1 MTLTTTLKNT
11 SICAALLLLLFTACK
26 QEPKKDDLLTVRLD
40 ASTAQK
46 NAKEIEAQV
55 TAKLADGLQI
65 SLWASDSLAKDPTA
79 MSIDDEGRVYLTNSN
94 RQANSEFDIRGHQD
108 WMTQS
113 ISFQTVE
120 DRQAFLRKTFA
131 PENSKKNEW
140 LKDLNNDGSHDWHDL
155 TIEKD
160 DIWRVEDTDGDGL
173 ADVSS
178 RVVHDF
184 NTEVTDVAE
193 GLLVRDHDAFVAIAP
208 DLWRF
213 EDIEGDGVWDKKTS
227 ISTGY
232 QVHIGFGGHGMSG
245 VREGPDGRIYWGIG
259 DIGASITTVDGRK
272 IENPNSGFI
281 CRSNPDGSDFEIFAT
296 GVRNTYEFVFDD
308 YGNIITSDN
317 DGDYE
322 GESER
327 LAHIV
332 EGSDAGWR
340 SNWQYG
346 KYTDPKNNRYNVWMD
361 EKLYVPHW
369 EGQAAYIIPPIMNY
383 HNGPTG
389 MVYNPGTALGKD
401 WVKKFFL
408 VEFVGTTT
416 GSHIWSFG
424 LKPKGASFELD
435 GEKDVLSGILPTG
448 IQFGPD
454 GALYVA
460 DWINGWDPKED
471 GRVWR
476 LDVTKEKN
484 DLAAE
489 RKETQRL
496 MQLDYAKE
504 TSGNL
509 GKLLGYSDQRIRL
522 KAQFELVNRG
532 KAGATELK
540 KAIVQTDNQMARVH
554 GIWGM
559 GQLTRKEKT
568 YASELIP
575 LLKDKDE
582 EIIVQ
587 ALRMLGDSDIK
598 SIGNDLIPMLQ
609 SANPRLKFYAA
620 EVLGQIK
627 HEAALQPL
635 INMLKENNDGD
646 LYLRHAAVLALSRI
660 GKAEPM
666 IALAND
672 PSKALRTAAVL
683 VLRKLEHEKVQ
694 IFLQDPDEYIATEA
708 ARAINDDLSIPAALP
723 ALAGTL
729 GDKRFKS
736 EPLLRRAINAA
747 VRVGGDKELE
757 LLFAFS
763 KRTDLSDAI
772 KTEALAA
779 LGTWANP
786 SETDRVDGRYRGK
799 IERDPAIVRAKVQ
812 PYLPTFLKDKN
823 PATLIAVTGLLVN
836 LNITDANDQLANIYA
851 TTKDSEVKMAILS
864 ALNDLKYSKIEA
876 LIKTAMADKD
886 ENVRTTA
893 VGLLND
899 ATVTKENL
907 PELVQIIFTKGSI
920 KEQQQLLLTMGKL
933 EDAKALPVLEDLF
946 AKFKDKKL
954 SPNLS
959 LELREAIDSSGSTSL
974 MAQMAALK
982 SEGSTLGEFEAALF
996 GGDSRAGRGM
1006 FYWNATAQCVRC
1018 HAIGGEGSTVG
1029 PDLANIG
1036 NTLTREQILEAM
1048 VDPSARI
1055 APGYGNVVL
1064 KLKDGQEVFGM
1075 LTEETATELTLK
1087 TSNAEPL
1094 KVPVSRIEK
1103 RENLPSGMPP
1113 LGEALSKRELR
1124 NLVEYLVSLKKEAL
1138 N

>member
-1 MTLTTTLKNT
+1 MALITTLRKT
-11 SICAALLLLLFTACK
+11 TIWAVVGLLFFASCKSEPK
-26 QEPKKDDLLTVRLD
+26 QEDTPISVRLD
-40 ASTAQK
+40 AATAAK
-46 NAKEIEAQV
+46 KAKEIEGQV

-65 SLWASDSLAKDPTA
+65 SLWASDSLANDPTCMA
-79 MSIDDEGRVYLTNSN
+79 IDNHGRVYLTNSN
-94 RQANSEFDIRGHQD
+94 RQLNSEFDIRGHRD

-113 ISFQTVE
+113 ISFQTVK
-120 DRQAFLRKTFA
+120 DRKNFLHTEFA
-131 PENSKKNEW
+131 PEKSKQNEY
-140 LKDLNNDGSHDWHDL
+140 LKDLNNDDSHDWRDL
-155 TIEKD
+155 TVEKD
-160 DIWRVEDTDGDGL
+160 DIWRLEDTDGDGL
-173 ADVSS
+173 ADVST

-213 EDIEGDGVWDKKTS
+213 EDINGDGMWDKKTS
-227 ISTGY
+227 IATGF

-259 DIGASITTVDGRK
+259 DIGASITTVNGQK
-272 IENPNSGFI
+272 IENPNSGII

-317 DGDYE
+317 DGDHE

-327 LAHIV
+327 LVHIV

-346 KYTDPKNNRYNVWMD
+346 KYTDPKNNGYNVWMD
-361 EKLYVPHW
+361 EKLFVPHW

-460 DWINGWDPKED
+460 DWINGWDPKEE
-471 GRVWR
+471 GRVWK
-476 LDVTKEKN
+476 LDVTSDKN
-484 DLAAE
+484 DLEAE

-496 MQLDYAKE
+496 MQLDYTAAMPE
-504 TSGNL
+504 
-509 GKLLGYSDQRIRL
+509 KLAELMGYSDQRIRL
-522 KAQFELVNRG
+522 KAQFELAKRG
-532 KAGATELK
+532 KAGVDALK
-540 KAIVQTDNQMARVH
+540 DAIAQTDNQMERIHA
-554 GIWGM
+554 IWGM
-559 GQLTRKEKT
+559 GQLTRADKNFST
-568 YASELIP
+568 ELIP

-587 ALRMLGDSDIK
+587 ALKMLGDAEIN
-598 SIGNDLIPMLQ
+598 SIGNEIMPMLK
-609 SANPRLKFYAA
+609 SNNPRLKFYTA

-627 HEAALQPL
+627 HLAAVQPL
-635 INMLKENNDGD
+635 LDLLRENNDAD
-646 LYLRHAAVLALSRI
+646 LYLRHAAILALTRI
-660 GKAEPM
+660 GNAELI
-666 IALAND
+666 IALSND
-672 PSKALRTAAVL
+672 PSKALRTAAV
-683 VLRKLEHEKVQ
+683 VILRRLQNPNVQ
-694 IFLQDPDEYIATEA
+694 LFLQDKDEYIATEA
-708 ARAINDDLSIPAALP
+708 ARAINDDLSIQAAMP
-723 ALAGTL
+723 ALAGCL
-729 GDKRFKS
+729 AEKRFTS
-736 EPLLRRAINAA
+736 EPLLRRAIGAA
-747 VRVGGDKELE
+747 QRLGGDKELD
-757 LLFAFS
+757 LLFEFS
-763 KRTDLSDAI
+763 KRTDLTDAI

-799 IERDPAIVRAKVQ
+799 VERDPSKVQ
-812 PYLPTFLKDKN
+812 NKVKSYIANYLTERN
-823 PATLIAVTGLLVN
+823 PATLIAVADMLVN
-836 LNITDANDQLANIYA
+836 LNITDANDKLAIIYS
-851 TTKDSEVKMAILS
+851 TTKNSDVKMAILP
-864 ALNDLKYSKIEA
+864 ALKDLKYSKIEA
-876 LIKTAMADKD
+876 LIKDGMSDAD
-886 ENVRTTA
+886 ENVRTKA
-893 VGLLND
+893 IGLLSD
-899 ATVTKENL
+899 ETVSKDRL

-920 KEQQQLLLTMGKL
+920 KEQQQLLVTMGKL
-933 EDAKALPVLEDLF
+933 ADDKIQPVLTDLF
-946 AKFKDKKL
+946 AQFKDKKL
-954 SPNLS
+954 PPSLS
-959 LELREAIDSSGSTSL
+959 LELGEAIDSSGSQEL

-982 SEGSTLGEFEAALF
+982 AESSKLGDYETALY
-996 GGDSRAGRGM
+996 GGNKDYGRGI
-1006 FYWNATAQCVRC
+1006 FYWNSTAQCVRC
-1018 HAIGGEGSTVG
+1018 HAIDGNGSTVG

-1055 APGYGNVVL
+1055 SPGYGNVVL
-1064 KLKDGQEVFGM
+1064 NLKDGTEVFGM
-1075 LTEETATELTLK
+1075 LTAENAEELVLK
-1087 TSNAEPL
+1087 TNNAEPL

-1113 LGEALSKRELR
+1113 MGEALKKRELR
-1124 NLVEYLVSLKKEAL
+1124 DLVEFLSTLKK
-1138 N
+1138 

>member
-1 MTLTTTLKNT
+1 MTHTTTLKKW
-11 SICAALLLLLFTACK
+11 AALTAIFALIFAACHP
-26 QEPKKDDLLTVRLD
+26 EPKQSDLLTIRLD
-40 ASTAQK
+40 AATAQK
-46 NAKEIEAQV
+46 KAKEIEGQV

-65 SLWASDSLAKDPTA
+65 SLWASDSLANDPTCMA
-79 MSIDDEGRVYLTNSN
+79 IDDEGRVYLTNSN
-94 RQANSEFDIRGHQD
+94 RQLSSEFDIRGHQD

-120 DRQAFLRKTFA
+120 DRQAFLRKEFA
-131 PENSKKNEW
+131 PEKSKENEY
-140 LKDLNNDGSHDWHDL
+140 LKDLNKDGSHDWRDL
-155 TIEKD
+155 TVEKD
-160 DIWRVEDTDGDGL
+160 DVWRLEDSDGDGL
-173 ADVSS
+173 ADVST
-178 RVVHDF
+178 RVLHDF

-213 EDIEGDGVWDKKTS
+213 EDIEGDGMWDKKSS
-227 ISTGY
+227 IATGFM
-232 QVHIGFGGHGMSG
+232 VHIGFGGHGMSG

-259 DIGASITTVDGRK
+259 DIGANITTVNGKK
-272 IENPNSGFI
+272 IPNPNSGII
-281 CRSNPDGSDFEIFAT
+281 CRSEPDGSDFEIVAT

-317 DGDYE
+317 DGDYP

-327 LAHIV
+327 LVHIV
-332 EGSDAGWR
+332 EGHDAGWR

-346 KYTDPKNNRYNVWMD
+346 KYTDPKNNSYNVWID

-460 DWINGWDPKED
+460 DWINGWDPKEE
-471 GRVWR
+471 GRVWKI
-476 LDVTKEKN
+476 DVTSEKN
-484 DLAAE
+484 DLEAE
-489 RKETQRL
+489 RKETKRL

-504 TSGNL
+504 SPENL
-509 GKLLGYSDQRIRL
+509 GKLLGYADQRVRL
-522 KAQFELVNRG
+522 KAQLELAKRG
-532 KAGATELK
+532 KAGIGELK
-540 KAIVQTDNQMARVH
+540 KAIAQTDNQIARIH

-559 GQLTRKEKT
+559 GQLLRKDKT
-568 YASELIP
+568 LAADLIP
-575 LLKDKDE
+575 LLKDTDE

-587 ALRMLGDSDIK
+587 ALRMLGDADIN
-598 SIGNDLIPMLQ
+598 SIGNDIIPMLK
-609 SANPRLKFYAA
+609 SSNPRLQFYTA

-627 HEAALQPL
+627 HEAAIQPL
-635 INMLKENNDGD
+635 IDLLKANNDAD
-646 LYLRHAAVLALSRI
+646 LYLRHAAVVALSRI

-666 IALAND
+666 FALAND

-683 VLRKLEHEKVQ
+683 VLRKLGHEKVAL
-694 IFLQDPDEYIATEA
+694 FLNDQDEYIATEA
-708 ARAINDDLSIPAALP
+708 ARAINDDLSIPAAMP
-723 ALAGTL
+723 ALAGCL
-729 GDKRFKS
+729 ADKRFKS
-736 EPLLRRAINAA
+736 EPLLRRAIGAA
-747 VRVGGDKELE
+747 QRLGGDRELD
-757 LLFAFS
+757 LLFEFS

-799 IERDPAIVRAKVQ
+799 VERDPAKVQAKVKSYITN
-812 PYLPTFLKDKN
+812 YLAERN
-823 PATLIAVTGLLVN
+823 PVTLIAVANMLVN
-836 LNITDANDQLANIYA
+836 LNISDANEQLAIIFK
-851 TTKDSEVKMAILS
+851 TTKNSDVKTAILP
-864 ALNDLKYSKIEA
+864 ALKDLKYSKTEE
-876 LIKTAMADKD
+876 LIKSAMADAD
-886 ENVRTTA
+886 EKVR
-893 VGLLND
+893 
-899 ATVTKENL
+899 ATGISMLSDETVSKERL
-907 PELVQIIFTKGSI
+907 PELVQLIFTKGGI
-920 KEQQQLLLTMGKL
+920 KEQQQLLVTMSKL
-933 EDAKALPVLEDLF
+933 ADDKTLPVLTDLF
-946 AKFKDKKL
+946 AKFKNKEIPP
-954 SPNLS
+954 SLS
-959 LELREAIDSSGSTSL
+959 LELREAIDSSGSSDL
-974 MAQMAALK
+974 IAQMAALK
-982 SEGSTLGEFEAALF
+982 TEGSNLGDYETALY
-996 GGDSRAGRGM
+996 GGNSGSGRGI
-1006 FYWNATAQCVRC
+1006 FYWNSTAQCMRC
-1018 HAIGGEGSTVG
+1018 HAIDGNGSTVG
-1029 PDLANIG
+1029 PDLGNIG

-1064 KLKDGQEVFGM
+1064 ELTDGQEVFGM
-1075 LTEETATELTLK
+1075 LTKETAEELVLK
-1087 TSNAEPL
+1087 TNNAEPL
-1094 KVPVSRIEK
+1094 KIPVSRIAK

-1113 LGEALSKRELR
+1113 LGEALKKRELR
-1124 NLVEYLVSLKKEAL
+1124 DLVEFLASLKK
-1138 N
+1138 

>member
-1 MTLTTTLKNT
+1 MTHTTTLKKW
-11 SICAALLLLLFTACK
+11 AAWTAIFALIFAACNP
-26 QEPKKDDLLTVRLD
+26 EPKHPDLLTVRLD
-40 ASTAQK
+40 AAAAQK
-46 NAKEIEAQV
+46 KAREIESQV

-65 SLWASDSLAKDPTA
+65 SLWASDSLANDPTCMA
-79 MSIDDEGRVYLTNSN
+79 IDNQGRVYLTNSN
-94 RQANSEFDIRGHQD
+94 RQLSSEFDIRGHQD

-120 DRQAFLRKTFA
+120 DRQAFLRKEFA
-131 PENSKKNEW
+131 PENSKKNEY

-155 TIEKD
+155 TVEKD
-160 DIWRVEDTDGDGL
+160 DIWRLEDTDGDGL

-208 DLWRF
+208 DLWHF
-213 EDIEGDGVWDKKTS
+213 EDINGDGMWDKKSS
-227 ISTGY
+227 IATGF

-259 DIGASITTVDGRK
+259 DIGANITTVDGRK

-317 DGDYE
+317 DGDHA

-327 LAHIV
+327 LVHIV
-332 EGSDAGWR
+332 EGHDAGWR

-346 KYTDPKNNRYNVWMD
+346 KYTDPKNNGYNVWMD
-361 EKLYVPHW
+361 EKLYVPRW

-460 DWINGWDPKED
+460 DWINGWDPKEE
-471 GRVWR
+471 GRVWKI
-476 LDVTKEKN
+476 DVTKEKN
-484 DLAAE
+484 NLEVE
-489 RKETQRL
+489 RKETKRL
-496 MQLDYAKE
+496 MQLDYTAAMPE
-504 TSGNL
+504 RLATL
-509 GKLLGYSDQRIRL
+509 MGYSDQRIRL
-522 KAQFELVNRG
+522 RAQFELVKRG
-532 KAGATELK
+532 KAGIAELK
-540 KAIVQTDNQMARVH
+540 NAIAQKENQMERIHA
-554 GIWGM
+554 IWGM
-559 GQLTRKEKT
+559 GQFLRKDKK
-568 YASELIP
+568 YAAELIT

-587 ALRMLGDSDIK
+587 ALRMLGDSEIK
-598 SIGNDLIPMLQ
+598 SIGNDIIPMLQ
-609 SANPRLKFYAA
+609 SANPRLQFYAA

-627 HEAALQPL
+627 HEAAIQPL
-635 INMLKENNDGD
+635 INLLKENNDAD
-646 LYLRHAAVLALSRI
+646 LYLRHAAVLALTRI

-666 IALAND
+666 IALAYD

-683 VLRKLEHEKVQ
+683 VLRRLQNENVQ
-694 IFLQDPDEYIATEA
+694 LFLQDQDEYIVTEA
-708 ARAINDDLSIPAALP
+708 ARAINDDLSIPVAMP
-723 ALAGTL
+723 ALAGCL
-729 GDKRFKS
+729 ADKRFTS
-736 EPLLRRAINAA
+736 EPLLRRAIGAA
-747 VRVGGDKELE
+747 QRLGGDKELD
-757 LLFAFS
+757 LLFEFS

-799 IERDPAIVRAKVQ
+799 VERDPAKVQAKVKSYITN
-812 PYLPTFLKDKN
+812 YLTERN
-823 PATLIAVTGLLVN
+823 PATLIAVANMLVN
-836 LNITDANDQLANIYA
+836 LNIMDANGQLAIIYA
-851 TTKDSEVKMAILS
+851 TTQNSEVKMAILP
-864 ALNDLKYSKIEA
+864 ALKELKYGKIEE
-876 LIKTAMADKD
+876 LIKLAMADAD
-886 ENVRTTA
+886 EKVRATGI
-893 VGLLND
+893 GLLSD
-899 ATVTKENL
+899 ETVSKERL
-907 PELVQIIFTKGSI
+907 PELVQLIFTKGSI
-920 KEQQQLLLTMGKL
+920 KEQQQLLVTMGKL
-933 EDAKALPVLEDLF
+933 DDEKIQPVLADLF
-946 AKFKDKKL
+946 AKFKNKEIPP
-954 SPNLS
+954 SLS
-959 LELREAIDSSGSTSL
+959 LELREAIDSSGSSDL
-974 MAQMAALK
+974 IAQMAAIK
-982 SEGSTLGEFEAALF
+982 IADSNLGEYETALF
-996 GGDSRAGRGM
+996 GGNSGSGRGI
-1006 FYWNATAQCVRC
+1006 FYWNSTAQCVRC
-1018 HAIGGEGSTVG
+1018 HAINGEGATVG
-1029 PDLANIG
+1029 PDLGNIG

-1064 KLKDGQEVFGM
+1064 KLKDGSEVFGM
-1075 LTEETATELTLK
+1075 LTKETAEELTLK
-1087 TSNAEPL
+1087 TNNAEPL
-1094 KVPVSRIEK
+1094 KVPVSRISK
-1103 RENLPSGMPP
+1103 RENLLSGMPP
-1113 LGEALSKRELR
+1113 MGEALKKRELR
-1124 NLVEYLVSLKKEAL
+1124 DLVEYLSSLKK
-1138 N
+1138 

>member
-1 MTLTTTLKNT
+1 MTLTTTLKKT
-11 SICAALLLLLFTACK
+11 SIWAALILLLFTACK
-26 QEPKKDDLLTVRLD
+26 PEPKQDAPLTVRLD
-40 ASTAQK
+40 AASAVK
-46 NAKEIEAQV
+46 KAKEIEGQV
-55 TAKLADGLQI
+55 TAKLADGLKI
-65 SLWASDSLAKDPTA
+65 SLWASDSLANDPTA
-79 MSIDDEGRVYLTNSN
+79 MSIDDDGRVYLTNSN
-94 RQANSEFDIRGHQD
+94 RQLSSEFDIRGHQD

-120 DRQAFLRKTFA
+120 DRQAFLRKEFA
-131 PENSKKNEW
+131 PENSKKNEY

-155 TIEKD
+155 TVEKD
-160 DIWRVEDTDGDGL
+160 DIWRVEDTDSDGL
-173 ADVSS
+173 ADQST

-193 GLLVRDHDAFVAIAP
+193 GLLVRDHDAFVTIAP
-208 DLWRF
+208 DLWHY
-213 EDIEGDGVWDKKTS
+213 EDIEGDGIWDKKTS

-232 QVHIGFGGHGMSG
+232 QVHIGFGGHGMG
-245 VREGPDGRIYWGIG
+245 GLREGPDGRIYWKIG
-259 DIGASITTVDGRK
+259 DIGANITTVDGRK
-272 IENPNSGFI
+272 IANPNSGII
-281 CRSNPDGSDFEIFAT
+281 CRSEPDGSDFEIIAT

-317 DGDYE
+317 DGDHE

-327 LAHIV
+327 LVHV
-332 EGSDAGWR
+332 VDGMDAGWR

-361 EKLYVPHW
+361 EKLSVPHW
-369 EGQAAYIIPPIMNY
+369 DGQAAYILPPLMNY

-460 DWINGWDPKED
+460 DWINGWDPKEE
-471 GRVWR
+471 GRVWKI
-476 LDVTKEKN
+476 DVTNEKN
-484 DLAAE
+484 DLATE

-496 MQLDYAKE
+496 MQLDYSKE
-504 TSGNL
+504 PLENL
-509 GKLLGYSDQRIRL
+509 GKLLGYTDQRIRL
-522 KAQFELVNRG
+522 KAQFELVNRD
-532 KAGATELK
+532 KAGVAELK
-540 KAIVQTDNQMARVH
+540 KAIAQTDNQMARIH
-554 GIWGM
+554 AIWGI
-559 GQLTRKEKT
+559 GQLTRADKN

-587 ALRMLGDSDIK
+587 ALRMLGDATIN
-598 SIGNDLIPMLQ
+598 SIGNDITPMLK
-609 SANPRLKFYAA
+609 STNPRLKFYSA

-627 HEAALQPL
+627 HEAAIQPL
-635 INMLKENNDGD
+635 IDLLKENNDAD
-646 LYLRHAAVLALSRI
+646 LYLRHAAVLALTRI

-666 IALAND
+666 VALASD

-683 VLRKLEHEKVQ
+683 VLRRLQNEKIQ
-694 IFLQDPDEYIATEA
+694 LFLQDKDEYIATEA
-708 ARAINDDLSIPAALP
+708 ARAINDDLSIQAAMP
-723 ALAGTL
+723 ALAGCL
-729 GDKRFKS
+729 ADKRFKS
-736 EPLLRRAINAA
+736 EPLLRRAIGVAQ
-747 VRVGGDKELE
+747 RLGGDKELE
-757 LLFAFS
+757 LLFEFS
-763 KRTDLSDAI
+763 KRTDLTDAI

-779 LGTWANP
+779 LGTWATP

-799 IERDPAIVRAKVQ
+799 VERDPAKVQ
-812 PYLPTFLKDKN
+812 AKIKSYISNYLTEKN
-823 PATLIAVTGLLVN
+823 PVTLIAVANMLVN

-851 TTKDSEVKMAILS
+851 TTKNSDVKTSILP
-864 ALNDLKYSKIEA
+864 ALKDLKYGKIEE
-876 LIKTAMADKD
+876 LIKTAMSDKD
-886 ENVRTTA
+886 EKVRTA
-893 VGLLND
+893 AIGLLSD
-899 ATVTKENL
+899 ETVSKERL

-920 KEQQQLLLTMGKL
+920 KEQQQLLVTMGKL
-933 EDAKALPVLEDLF
+933 SDDKTQPVLSDLF

-954 SPNLS
+954 PPSLG
-959 LELREAIDSSGSTSL
+959 LELREAIDSSGSKDL

-982 SEGSTLGEFEAALF
+982 TAGSSLGEFETALY
-996 GGDSRAGRGM
+996 GGDGGSGWGI
-1006 FYWNATAQCVRC
+1006 FHWNSTAQCMRC
-1018 HAIGGEGSTVG
+1018 HAIKGEGATVG
-1029 PDLANIG
+1029 PDLGNIG
-1036 NTLTREQILEAM
+1036 NSLTREQLLEAM

-1055 APGYGNVVL
+1055 APGFGSVVL

-1075 LTEETATELTLK
+1075 LTAETPEELTLK
-1087 TSNAEPL
+1087 TTNAEPL

-1103 RENLPSGMPP
+1103 RENLPSGMPQM
-1113 LGEALSKRELR
+1113 GGALKKRELR
-1124 NLVEYLVSLKKEAL
+1124 DLVEYLVSLKQEAL